1 MCLPELFKE
10 LFAILFVCDGK
21 NDDLFWMDS
30 IINSKNTASQT
41 IKWRVKVCQFFYPGF
56 TKWEWRCFQ
65 IDFYISREL
74 ESFISFKLFNVFLS
88 RGAEY
93 NFKPFLFHVVFP
105 AFSLWHR
112 LKPLP

>member
-41 IKWRVKVCQFFYPGF
+41 IKCRYVVLDEMKPN
-56 TKWEWRCFQ
+56 
-65 IDFYISREL
+65 EL
-74 ESFISFKLFNVFLS
+74 LNNFN
-88 RGAEY
+88 
-93 NFKPFLFHVVFP
+93 
-105 AFSLWHR
+105 
-112 LKPLP
+112 